1 MPYVE
6 LDDYVISVSGTE
18 LDEVLTQAA
27 TEYGQTNDEARLRCE
42 SLAESKIKLFL
53 SSKYDLDTE
62 FSNVGAARNM
72 SLVEVYINL
81 TLCALYRSV
90 SPEDIPAMRSE
101 NCDEAINML
110 MKWRDGELELPGVP
124 EITDPIGVPVFTNPI
139 KFISK
144 PESDPIIING
154 QSTDT

>member
-6 LDDYVISVSGTE
+6 LDDYVISVSGQE
-18 LDEVLTQAA
+18 LDDVLIQAA
-27 TEYGQTNDEARLRCE
+27 TEYGQTKDEARIRCE

-62 FSNVGAARNM
+62 FANTGPSRNM

-90 SPEDIPAMRSE
+90 SPEDIPEMRSK

-110 MKWRDGELELPGVP
+110 MKWRDGELELPDVP
-124 EITDPIGVPVFTNPI
+124 EITDPIGVPVFINPI

-144 PESDPIIING
+144 PESDPIVVNG